1 MDGSDKTSFSV
12 MAKAQD
18 TSDNLSYSIQLQVL
32 ENMVNKPVSFSTEDL
47 EMVTLIFEL
56 FRSTSNL
63 KDTTQFPFSRMV

>member
-12 MAKAQD
+12 MVKAQD

-63 KDTTQFPFSRMV
+63 